1 LKRYISISLLV
12 LFLCHSVGHFLLLGG
27 AIVHW
32 KHAVK
37 HNFLQQIDE
46 KLLVE
51 IPKNAVTKH
60 FDGGREIELNGSR
73 YDVVRS
79 NSTSYFCWQDAKET
93 QLWNNL
99 LSHFMQKSS
108 DDSNH
113 DFSILKD
120 IFKTYFVDYQGFIF
134 IKMIFVKIKW
144 MPSCALSSKCFCA
157 FFIPPK

>member
-1 LKRYISISLLV
+1 
-12 LFLCHSVGHFLLLGG
+12 LGG

-32 KHAVK
+32 KHTVK
-37 HNFLQQIDE
+37 HDFLQQMDE
-46 KLLVE
+46 KQLVE
-51 IPKNAVTKH
+51 IPKNAVTKY
-60 FDGGREIELNGSR
+60 FDGGHEIELNGSR

-108 DDSNH
+108 DNANP

-120 IFKTYFVDYQGFIF
+120 IFKTYFIDNQAFIF
-134 IKMIFVKIKW
+134 IKMIFVKINLTL
-144 MPSCALSSKCFCA
+144 SCALSSKYFCV